1 MIKSTNILDY
11 IGNTP
16 IIALSSST
24 TKVSN
29 NIMAKLEFLNP
40 SGSIKDRIALQMIED
55 AEEKGLLKPGYT
67 ITEAS
72 TGNTAI
78 ALSFVGAR
86 KGYKVKIF
94 MPKEVGEQEK
104 LKIIKLYG
112 AEVETIET
120 GYSYETKDD
129 SVHGGQIEI
138 IPRSKCLELERKDN
152 TIWWARQFSNPM
164 NAYAHQKTTGEEI
177 VKQTNGDVD
186 AFVASAGTAGTI
198 LGVARALKKMN
209 KNIKIVGVEPSG
221 SVILKK
227 GKSSIKIIEGITG
240 GLLLEA
246 LDVVDEV
253 IVIENDEAV
262 NMANILGREE
272 GLFCG
277 ISGGA
282 NVLASIQ
289 IAKKYPQL
297 KNIVTVLPDRRDRY
311 FTTERYTT

>member
-1 MIKSTNILDY
+1 MEKLKNILDY

-16 IIALSSST
+16 IILLNKKT
-24 TKVSN
+24 TKTDN
-29 NIMAKLEFLNP
+29 NILVKLEFLNP

-55 AEEKGLLKPGYT
+55 AEAKGLLKPGYT
-67 ITEAS
+67 IIEAS

-78 ALSFVGAR
+78 ALSFVGAM

-120 GYSYETKDD
+120 GYNYEAKDD

-138 IPRSKCLELERKDN
+138 IPRSKCLELEKRDN
-152 TIWWARQFSNPM
+152 TVWWARQFSNPM
-164 NAYAHQKTTGEEI
+164 NAYAHQETTGEEI
-177 VKQTNGDVD
+177 IKQTNGEID
-186 AFVASAGTAGTI
+186 AFVASAGTAGTV
-198 LGVARALKKMN
+198 LGVARTLKKMN
-209 KNIKIVGVEPSG
+209 KNVKIVGVEPAG
-221 SVILKK
+221 SVILRK

-246 LDVVDEV
+246 LDIVDEV

-262 NMANILGREE
+262 NMANSLAREE

-311 FTTERYTT
+311 FKAERYTT